1 MIRVFEPSLS
11 WNDKYS
17 VFKSLMKNNIS
28 GQSPIVNT
36 FEEKCADYFDRSY
49 AISVSNGSVS
59 LDIALQSLSLK
70 PNDEV
75 IVPSFT
81 IISCLSAI
89 IRSGAKP
96 IFCDVDPNSWNMRL
110 KDVEEVFTKNTR
122 AVLMVH
128 TYGLVA
134 EATKISNFCKE
145 NNLILIEDAAEAH
158 GQVENNKKCGSFGL
172 ISTFS
177 FYANKHIT
185 TGEGGMVLTNSEEY
199 RKTLKQMRNLDFT
212 PEKRFQH
219 DNFYWNYRLGGLQAA
234 LGISQLNNIEKNI
247 QFKINQGS
255 YYLELFEELRDYIQ
269 LPMIESGGTKNH
281 FWVFGL
287 VLKKNIDRDKLQ
299 KQLLNKGIE
308 TRSFFWPLHLQKAL
322 NLTKKLQNL
331 NTSELIGKNGLY
343 IPMGKHVKKSDQQ
356 MIVDEIK
363 KLIHS

>member
-199 RKTLKQMRNLDFT
+199 GKTLKQMRNLDFT
-212 PEKRFQH
+212 AEKRFQH

-234 LGISQLNNIEKNI
+234 LGVSQLNNIENII

-255 YYLELFEELRDYIQ
+255 YYLELFEELRDDIQ
-269 LPMIESGGTKNH
+269 LPLKENGGTKNH

-331 NTSELIGKNGLY
+331 NTSEFIGKNGLY

-356 MIVDEIK
+356 IIVDEIK
-363 KLIHS
+363 YLIHS